1 MTTAAAL
8 HSDHPEKFDFGGDST
23 ASYSAE
29 LGRYGPE
36 VKVGKA

>member
-8 HSDHPEKFDFGGDST
+8 HSDHSEKFDFGGNST
-23 ASYSAE
+23 GSYSTK

-36 VKVGKA
+36 VKVGEA